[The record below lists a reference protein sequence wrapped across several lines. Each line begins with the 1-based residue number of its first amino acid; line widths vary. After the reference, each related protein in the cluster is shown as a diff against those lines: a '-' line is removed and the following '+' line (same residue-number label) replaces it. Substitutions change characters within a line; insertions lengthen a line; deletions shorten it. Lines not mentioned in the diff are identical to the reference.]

1 MKIRLKLTGQD
12 MQVLAQCVLMA
23 GRRMQI
29 SGLDSLLAA
38 TTLEDLFIRMH
49 RQYVPGKGKF
59 TLRLSLTE
67 TAVLTKFVLPQMMDE
82 VGTLPFYVANPIL
95 EAINRR
101 IDNEVNIYNSM
112 KSNDYVH
119 NDEQ

>member
-12 MQVLAQCVLMA
+12 MQVLAQCVLEA
-23 GRRMQI
+23 GRKMHI

-38 TTLEDLFIRMH
+38 TTLEGLFMRMY
-49 RQYVPGKGKF
+49 RMYAPNRDKF